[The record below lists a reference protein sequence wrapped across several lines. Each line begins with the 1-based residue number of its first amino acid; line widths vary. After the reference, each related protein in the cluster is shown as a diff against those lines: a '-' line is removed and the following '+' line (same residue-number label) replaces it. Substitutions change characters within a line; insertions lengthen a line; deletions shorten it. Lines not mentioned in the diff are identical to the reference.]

1 MMRRLPILL
10 LSVNFV
16 LAALL
21 AWLWIAPD
29 GSLRDVHWHPPVA
42 IRPDLGSLSTAVAQQ
57 EDSDLSTF
65 MAILDRPLF
74 SSSRR
79 PPPPPPAPKVVVP
92 VPPDPLNTL
101 HLYGVFSGAGSGGVI
116 ARVDGKTRRV
126 KVSEKIGEWSLKEV
140 RPGAVIFSKGA
151 ETRTVLLVQ
160 ARQGGGTAAAPAGLV
175 APLPTTAAPPPAA
188 ANPAAPPPAQT
199 PAASPKPS
207 PPPAAGANPFV
218 IGGSR

>member
-79 PPPPPPAPKVVVP
+79 PA
-92 VPPDPLNTL
+92 
-101 HLYGVFSGAGSGGVI
+101 SGSLEHPSSVRCLQRG
-116 ARVDGKTRRV
+116 RQWRRD
-126 KVSEKIGEWSLKEV
+126 
-140 RPGAVIFSKGA
+140 RPGGRKDP
-151 ETRTVLLVQ
+151 
-160 ARQGGGTAAAPAGLV
+160 ARQG
-175 APLPTTAAPPPAA
+175 
-188 ANPAAPPPAQT
+188 
-199 PAASPKPS
+199 
-207 PPPAAGANPFV
+207 F
-218 IGGSR
+218 